1 MDLVSDCKRTNKNQH
16 APCEKNKKAVLL
28 HHVYVL
34 YKNKKFNNLINKTM
48 KKFLLMI
55 ACAALMCACGGKTS
69 SSQQPTDEAK
79 SLEASSLTLRGKHAN
94 LFKVSADTYKVM
106 LVQAN
111 DGWQVR
117 IKVPI
122 ALKSEFEQLKDYK
135 KYERELSSVS
145 GNLLNVSEV
154 ELESLDLDESEWD
167 VLLQEGAETETSIT
181 GKTWSYKTS
190 YEDAKSIYD
199 RVAAV
204 ELTGIELE
212 TVEES
217 TTTTS
222 TSSFEDDDLKE
233 VKQTADDVKEILKAE
248 VELIN
253 ALGGFGD

>member
-1 MDLVSDCKRTNKNQH
+1 
-16 APCEKNKKAVLL
+16 
-28 HHVYVL
+28 
-34 YKNKKFNNLINKTM
+34 M

-55 ACAALMCACGGKTS
+55 ACASLMCACGGKTS

-79 SLEASSLTLRGKHAN
+79 SLDASTLTMRGKHAN

-117 IKVPI
+117 IKVPLS
-122 ALKSEFEQLKDYK
+122 LKTEFKQLKDYK
-135 KYERELSSVS
+135 KYERELSSVY

-167 VLLQEGAETETSIT
+167 VLLQEGGETETSIT
-181 GKTWSYKTS
+181 GQTWSYKS
-190 YEDAKSIYD
+190 YSYADAKSIYD

-212 TVEES
+212 EAEE
-217 TTTTS
+217 TTS
-222 TSSFEDDDLKE
+222 SSIFEDEDLE
-233 VKQTADDVKEILKAE
+233 DVKAATEDMMEILEAE
-248 VELIN
+248 AELIN
-253 ALGGFGD
+253 ALGGLF

>member
-1 MDLVSDCKRTNKNQH
+1 
-16 APCEKNKKAVLL
+16 
-28 HHVYVL
+28 
-34 YKNKKFNNLINKTM
+34 
-48 KKFLLMI
+48 
-55 ACAALMCACGGKTS
+55 
-69 SSQQPTDEAK
+69 
-79 SLEASSLTLRGKHAN
+79 
-94 LFKVSADTYKVM
+94 M

-122 ALKSEFEQLKDYK
+122 TLKTEFKQLKDYK
-135 KYERELSSVS
+135 KYERELSSVY

-181 GKTWSYKTS
+181 GKTWSYKSYS

-212 TVEES
+212 EAEE
-217 TTTTS
+217 TTS
-222 TSSFEDDDLKE
+222 SSLFDEETKQSMDDAMELLE
-233 VKQTADDVKEILKAE
+233 AE
-248 VELIN
+248 AELLN
-253 ALGGFGD
+253 ALGGLL

>member
-1 MDLVSDCKRTNKNQH
+1 
-16 APCEKNKKAVLL
+16 
-28 HHVYVL
+28 
-34 YKNKKFNNLINKTM
+34 M

-55 ACAALMCACGGKTS
+55 ACASLMCACGGKTS

-79 SLEASSLTLRGKHAN
+79 SLDASTLTMRGKHAN

-117 IKVPI
+117 IKVPLS
-122 ALKSEFEQLKDYK
+122 LKTEFKQLKDYK
-135 KYERELSSVS
+135 KYERELSSVY

-167 VLLQEGAETETSIT
+167 VLLQEGGETETSIT
-181 GKTWSYKTS
+181 GQTWSYKS
-190 YEDAKSIYD
+190 YSYADAKSIYD

-212 TVEES
+212 EAEE
-217 TTTTS
+217 TTS
-222 TSSFEDDDLKE
+222 SSIFEDEDLE
-233 VKQTADDVKEILKAE
+233 DVKAATEDMMEILEAE
-248 VELIN
+248 AELLN
-253 ALGGFGD
+253 ALGGLF

>member
-1 MDLVSDCKRTNKNQH
+1 
-16 APCEKNKKAVLL
+16 
-28 HHVYVL
+28 
-34 YKNKKFNNLINKTM
+34 M

-55 ACAALMCACGGKTS
+55 ACASLMCACGGKTS

-79 SLEASSLTLRGKHAN
+79 SLDASTLTMRGKHAN

-117 IKVPI
+117 IKVPLS
-122 ALKSEFEQLKDYK
+122 LKTEFKQLKDYK
-135 KYERELSSVS
+135 KYERELSSVY

-167 VLLQEGAETETSIT
+167 VLLQEGGETETSIT
-181 GKTWSYKTS
+181 GQTWSYKS
-190 YEDAKSIYD
+190 YSYADAKSIYD

-212 TVEES
+212 EAEE
-217 TTTTS
+217 TTS
-222 TSSFEDDDLKE
+222 SSIFEDEDLE
-233 VKQTADDVKEILKAE
+233 DVKAATEDMMEIL
-248 VELIN
+248 
-253 ALGGFGD
+253 GGLF

>member
-1 MDLVSDCKRTNKNQH
+1 
-16 APCEKNKKAVLL
+16 
-28 HHVYVL
+28 
-34 YKNKKFNNLINKTM
+34 M

-55 ACAALMCACGGKTS
+55 ACASLMCACGGKTS

-79 SLEASSLTLRGKHAN
+79 SLDASTLTMRGKHAN

-106 LVQAN
+106 LVQTN

-117 IKVPI
+117 IKVPLT
-122 ALKSEFEQLKDYK
+122 LKTEFKQLKDYK
-135 KYERELSSVS
+135 KYERELSSVY

-181 GKTWSYKTS
+181 GQTWSYKS
-190 YEDAKSIYD
+190 YSYADAKSIYD

-212 TVEES
+212 EAEE
-217 TTTTS
+217 TTS
-222 TSSFEDDDLKE
+222 SSIFEDEDLE
-233 VKQTADDVKEILKAE
+233 DVKAATEDMMEILEAE
-248 VELIN
+248 AELIN
-253 ALGGFGD
+253 ALGGLF

>member
-1 MDLVSDCKRTNKNQH
+1 M
-16 APCEKNKKAVLL
+16 
-28 HHVYVL
+28 
-34 YKNKKFNNLINKTM
+34 FNNLINKTM

-69 SSQQPTDEAK
+69 SSKQPTDEAK
-79 SLEASSLTLRGKHAN
+79 SLEASTLTLRGKHAN

-117 IKVPI
+117 IKVPMT
-122 ALKSEFEQLKDYK
+122 LKTEFKQLKDYK
-135 KYERELSSVS
+135 KYERELSSVY

-181 GKTWSYKTS
+181 GKTWSYKSYS

-212 TVEES
+212 EAEE
-217 TTTTS
+217 TTS
-222 TSSFEDDDLKE
+222 STLFDEETKQSMDDAMELLE
-233 VKQTADDVKEILKAE
+233 AE
-248 VELIN
+248 AELLN
-253 ALGGFGD
+253 ALGGLL

>member
-1 MDLVSDCKRTNKNQH
+1 
-16 APCEKNKKAVLL
+16 
-28 HHVYVL
+28 
-34 YKNKKFNNLINKTM
+34 M

-55 ACAALMCACGGKTS
+55 ACASLMCACGGKTS

-79 SLEASSLTLRGKHAN
+79 SLDASTLTMRGKHAN

-117 IKVPI
+117 IKVPLS
-122 ALKSEFEQLKDYK
+122 LKTEFKQLEDYK
-135 KYERELSSVS
+135 KYERELSSVY

-181 GKTWSYKTS
+181 GQTWSYKS
-190 YEDAKSIYD
+190 YSYADAKSIYD

-212 TVEES
+212 EAEE
-217 TTTTS
+217 TTS
-222 TSSFEDDDLKE
+222 SSIFEDKDLE
-233 VKQTADDVKEILKAE
+233 DVKAATEDMMEILEAE
-248 VELIN
+248 AELLN
-253 ALGGFGD
+253 ALGGLF

>member
-1 MDLVSDCKRTNKNQH
+1 
-16 APCEKNKKAVLL
+16 
-28 HHVYVL
+28 
-34 YKNKKFNNLINKTM
+34 M

-55 ACAALMCACGGKTS
+55 ACATLMCACGGKTS

-79 SLEASSLTLRGKHAN
+79 SLDASTLTMRGKHAN

-117 IKVPI
+117 IKVPLS
-122 ALKSEFEQLKDYK
+122 LKTEFKQLKDYK
-135 KYERELSSVS
+135 KYERELSSVY

-167 VLLQEGAETETSIT
+167 VLLQEGGETETSIT
-181 GKTWSYKTS
+181 GQTWSYKS
-190 YEDAKSIYD
+190 YSYADAKSIYD

-212 TVEES
+212 EAEE
-217 TTTTS
+217 TTS
-222 TSSFEDDDLKE
+222 SSIFEDEDLE
-233 VKQTADDVKEILKAE
+233 DVKAATEDMMEILEAE
-248 VELIN
+248 AELLN
-253 ALGGFGD
+253 ALGGLF